1 MALPVD
7 NQESLLQELDFNRIL
22 GAPLSACVN
31 AQEEAA
37 QATLQYLNEVVFT
50 QAGDDDSSLEP
61 VTVSFYFES
70 AGQVHRIVMPLL
82 LIVPV
87 PYLQIDRVDL
97 TFQATVTE
105 SHMNHDTRKLS
116 LKAKYSA
123 PGDSAEVSKETKA
136 EYMNKRCID
145 INLSVTSADMPMG
158 ISKLLEI
165 FNNQL
170 VEVKPDEPEVLPE
183 PTPAEKPK
191 PAELPTENKP
201 ATPPASNEE
210 KHEPPAPQPTTST
223 TPKSDKEEKKEEQK
237 PEEPKTEEVKQPEM
251 KYNILLLGKITNA
264 QKSDI
269 LNIVSRYC
277 RSSYKLSPSA
287 LNNIL
292 KAKKHT
298 IPVEDTP
305 ENVKTIIDA
314 LKQKKIAASAIEV

>member
-105 SHMNHDTRKLS
+105 SRMNHDTRKLS

-136 EYMNKRCID
+136 DYMNKRCID

-170 VEVKPDEPEVLPE
+170 VEVKPDELEVLPE

-191 PAELPTENKP
+191 PAEQPTEKKP
-201 ATPPASNEE
+201 ATP
-210 KHEPPAPQPTTST
+210 T
-223 TPKSDKEEKKEEQK
+223 TPKPDKEEKKEEQK
-237 PEEPKTEEVKQPEM
+237 PEESKTEEVKQPEM

-314 LKQKKIAASAIEV
+314 LKQKKIAASAVEV

>member
-50 QAGDDDSSLEP
+50 QTGDDDSSLEP

-82 LIVPV
+82 LIVHV

-105 SHMNHDTRKLS
+105 SRMNHDTRKLS

-191 PAELPTENKP
+191 PTEQPTENKA
-201 ATPPASNEE
+201 ATP
-210 KHEPPAPQPTTST
+210 T
-223 TPKSDKEEKKEEQK
+223 TPKPEKEEKKEEQK

-298 IPVEDTP
+298 IPVEDTQ

-314 LKQKKIAASAIEV
+314 LKQKKIAASAVEV

>member
-105 SHMNHDTRKLS
+105 SRMNHDTRKLS

-191 PAELPTENKP
+191 PTEQPTENKP
-201 ATPPASNEE
+201 A
-210 KHEPPAPQPTTST
+210 APT
-223 TPKSDKEEKKEEQK
+223 TPKPEKEEKKEEQK

-287 LNNIL
+287 LNNIM

-298 IPVEDTP
+298 IPVEDTQ

-314 LKQKKIAASAIEV
+314 LKQKKIAASAFEV

>member
-87 PYLQIDRVDL
+87 PYLQIDRIDL

-105 SHMNHDTRKLS
+105 SRMNHDTRKLS

-191 PAELPTENKP
+191 PTEQPTENKP
-201 ATPPASNEE
+201 ATP
-210 KHEPPAPQPTTST
+210 T
-223 TPKSDKEEKKEEQK
+223 TPKPGKEEKKEEQK

-287 LNNIL
+287 LNNIM

-298 IPVEDTP
+298 IPVEDTQ

-314 LKQKKIAASAIEV
+314 LKQKKIAASAVEV

>member
-70 AGQVHRIVMPLL
+70 GGQVHRIVMPLL

-105 SHMNHDTRKLS
+105 SRMNHDTRKLS

-123 PGDSAEVSKETKA
+123 PGDSAEVSNETKA

-191 PAELPTENKP
+191 PAEQPTDKKP

-210 KHEPPAPQPTTST
+210 KPKPPAPQPTAPE
-223 TPKSDKEEKKEEQK
+223 TPKDEKEEQK

-269 LNIVSRYC
+269 LNIVSKYC
-277 RSSYKLSPSA
+277 RSGYKLAPSA

-298 IPVEDTP
+298 IPVEDTQ

-314 LKQKKIAASAIEV
+314 LKQKKISASAVEV

>member
-105 SHMNHDTRKLS
+105 SRMNHDTRKLS

-191 PAELPTENKP
+191 PTEQPTENKP
-201 ATPPASNEE
+201 ATP
-210 KHEPPAPQPTTST
+210 T
-223 TPKSDKEEKKEEQK
+223 TPKPEKEEKKEEQK

-251 KYNILLLGKITNA
+251 KYNILQLGKITNA

-287 LNNIL
+287 LNNIM

-298 IPVEDTP
+298 IPVEDTQ

-314 LKQKKIAASAIEV
+314 LKQKKIAASAVEV

>member
-70 AGQVHRIVMPLL
+70 AGQVHLIVMPLL

-105 SHMNHDTRKLS
+105 SRMNHDTRKLS

-191 PAELPTENKP
+191 PTEQPTEKKP
-201 ATPPASNEE
+201 ATP
-210 KHEPPAPQPTTST
+210 T
-223 TPKSDKEEKKEEQK
+223 TPKPDKEEKKEEQK
-237 PEEPKTEEVKQPEM
+237 PEESKTEEVKQPEM

-298 IPVEDTP
+298 IPVEDTQ

-314 LKQKKIAASAIEV
+314 LKQKKIAASAVEV

>member
-183 PTPAEKPK
+183 PTPAKKPK
-191 PAELPTENKP
+191 PAEQPTEKKP
-201 ATPPASNEE
+201 A
-210 KHEPPAPQPTTST
+210 TST
-223 TPKSDKEEKKEEQK
+223 TPKPEKEEKKEEQK

-314 LKQKKIAASAIEV
+314 LKQKKIAASAVEV

>member
-105 SHMNHDTRKLS
+105 SRMNHDTRKLS

-191 PAELPTENKP
+191 PAEQCTDKKP
-201 ATPPASNEE
+201 TPPASKEE
-210 KHEPPAPQPTTST
+210 KPELPDPQSPAST
-223 TPKSDKEEKKEEQK
+223 TPKSEREEQK
-237 PEEPKTEEVKQPEM
+237 PQEPKTEEVKQPEM

-269 LNIVSRYC
+269 LNIISRYC

-287 LNNIL
+287 LNNIM

-298 IPVEDTP
+298 IPVEDTQ

-314 LKQKKIAASAIEV
+314 LKQKKIAASAVEV

>member
-87 PYLQIDRVDL
+87 PYLQIDRIDL

-105 SHMNHDTRKLS
+105 SRMNHDTRKLS

-183 PTPAEKPK
+183 PKPAEKPK
-191 PAELPTENKP
+191 PTEQPTENKA
-201 ATPPASNEE
+201 ATP
-210 KHEPPAPQPTTST
+210 T
-223 TPKSDKEEKKEEQK
+223 TPKPEKEEKKEEQK
-237 PEEPKTEEVKQPEM
+237 PEEPKTKEVKQPEM

-298 IPVEDTP
+298 IPVEDTQ

-314 LKQKKIAASAIEV
+314 LKQKKIAASAVEV

>member
-87 PYLQIDRVDL
+87 PYLQIDRIDL

-105 SHMNHDTRKLS
+105 SRMNHNTRKLS

-191 PAELPTENKP
+191 PAEQPTENKP
-201 ATPPASNEE
+201 ATP
-210 KHEPPAPQPTTST
+210 T
-223 TPKSDKEEKKEEQK
+223 TPKPEKEEKKEEQK

-287 LNNIL
+287 LNNIM

-298 IPVEDTP
+298 IPVEDTL

-314 LKQKKIAASAIEV
+314 LKQKKIAASAVEV

>member
-50 QAGDDDSSLEP
+50 QTGDDDSSLEP

-191 PAELPTENKP
+191 PTEQPTENK
-201 ATPPASNEE
+201 
-210 KHEPPAPQPTTST
+210 PTTST
-223 TPKSDKEEKKEEQK
+223 TPKPEKEEKKEEQK

-287 LNNIL
+287 LNNIM

-298 IPVEDTP
+298 IPVEDTQ

-314 LKQKKIAASAIEV
+314 LKQKKIAASAVEV

>member
-87 PYLQIDRVDL
+87 PYLQIDRVNL

-105 SHMNHDTRKLS
+105 SRMNHDTRKLS

-191 PAELPTENKP
+191 PTEQPTENKP
-201 ATPPASNEE
+201 ATP
-210 KHEPPAPQPTTST
+210 T
-223 TPKSDKEEKKEEQK
+223 TPKPEKEEKKEEQK

-298 IPVEDTP
+298 IPVEDTQ

-314 LKQKKIAASAIEV
+314 LKQKKIAASAVEV

>member
-50 QAGDDDSSLEP
+50 QTGDDDSSLEP

-87 PYLQIDRVDL
+87 PYLQIDRIDL

-105 SHMNHDTRKLS
+105 SRMNHDTRKLS

-191 PAELPTENKP
+191 PAEQPTENKP
-201 ATPPASNEE
+201 ATP
-210 KHEPPAPQPTTST
+210 T
-223 TPKSDKEEKKEEQK
+223 TPKPEKEEKKEEQK
-237 PEEPKTEEVKQPEM
+237 PQEPKTEEVKQPEM

-287 LNNIL
+287 LNNIV

-298 IPVEDTP
+298 IPVEDTQ

-314 LKQKKIAASAIEV
+314 LKQKKIAASAVEV

>member
-50 QAGDDDSSLEP
+50 QTGDDDSSLEP

-105 SHMNHDTRKLS
+105 SRMNHDTRKLS

-170 VEVKPDEPEVLPE
+170 VEVKPDEPEVLPK

-191 PAELPTENKP
+191 PTEQPTENK
-201 ATPPASNEE
+201 
-210 KHEPPAPQPTTST
+210 PTTST
-223 TPKSDKEEKKEEQK
+223 TPKPEKEEKKEEQK

-287 LNNIL
+287 LNNIM

-298 IPVEDTP
+298 IPVEDTQ

-314 LKQKKIAASAIEV
+314 LKQKKIAASAVEV

>member
-70 AGQVHRIVMPLL
+70 GGQVHRIVMPLL

-105 SHMNHDTRKLS
+105 SRMNHDTRKLS

-123 PGDSAEVSKETKA
+123 PGDSAEVSNETKA

-170 VEVKPDEPEVLPE
+170 VEVKPDESEVLPE

-191 PAELPTENKP
+191 PAEQPTENKP
-201 ATPPASNEE
+201 AVPPASNEKKPE
-210 KHEPPAPQPTTST
+210 SSAPQPTVPE
-223 TPKSDKEEKKEEQK
+223 TPKDEKEEQK

-277 RSSYKLSPSA
+277 RSGYKLAPSA

-298 IPVEDTP
+298 IPVEDTQ

-314 LKQKKIAASAIEV
+314 LKQKKISASAVEV

>member
-70 AGQVHRIVMPLL
+70 GGQVHRIVMPLL

-105 SHMNHDTRKLS
+105 SRMNHDTRKLS

-123 PGDSAEVSKETKA
+123 PGDSAEVSNETKA

-191 PAELPTENKP
+191 PAEQPTENKP
-201 ATPPASNEE
+201 ATP
-210 KHEPPAPQPTTST
+210 T
-223 TPKSDKEEKKEEQK
+223 TPKPEKEEKKEEQK

-298 IPVEDTP
+298 IPVEDTQ

-314 LKQKKIAASAIEV
+314 LKQKKISASAVEV

>member
-105 SHMNHDTRKLS
+105 SRMNHDTRKLS

-191 PAELPTENKP
+191 PTEQPTEKKP
-201 ATPPASNEE
+201 ATP
-210 KHEPPAPQPTTST
+210 T
-223 TPKSDKEEKKEEQK
+223 TPKPEKEEKKEEQK

-251 KYNILLLGKITNA
+251 KYNILLLGKITNT

-298 IPVEDTP
+298 IPVEDTQ

>member
-191 PAELPTENKP
+191 PAEQPTEKKP
-201 ATPPASNEE
+201 ATP
-210 KHEPPAPQPTTST
+210 T
-223 TPKSDKEEKKEEQK
+223 TPKPEKEEKKEEQK
-237 PEEPKTEEVKQPEM
+237 PEDPKTEEVKQPEM

-298 IPVEDTP
+298 IPVEDTQ

-314 LKQKKIAASAIEV
+314 LKQKKIAASAVEV

>member
-87 PYLQIDRVDL
+87 PYLQIDRIDL

-105 SHMNHDTRKLS
+105 SRMNHDTRKLS

-191 PAELPTENKP
+191 PAEQPTENKP
-201 ATPPASNEE
+201 ATP
-210 KHEPPAPQPTTST
+210 T
-223 TPKSDKEEKKEEQK
+223 TPKPEKEEKKEEQK
-237 PEEPKTEEVKQPEM
+237 PQEPKTEEVKQPEM

-298 IPVEDTP
+298 IPVEDTQ

-314 LKQKKIAASAIEV
+314 LKQKKIAASAVEV

>member
-70 AGQVHRIVMPLL
+70 AGQVHRIVIPLL

-105 SHMNHDTRKLS
+105 SRMNHDTRKLS

-123 PGDSAEVSKETKA
+123 PGDSAEVSKETKV

-191 PAELPTENKP
+191 PAEQPTENKP
-201 ATPPASNEE
+201 AT
-210 KHEPPAPQPTTST
+210 ST
-223 TPKSDKEEKKEEQK
+223 TPKPEKEEKKEEQK

-277 RSSYKLSPSA
+277 RSSYELSPSA
-287 LNNIL
+287 LNNIM

-298 IPVEDTP
+298 IPVEDTQ

-314 LKQKKIAASAIEV
+314 LKQKKIAASAVEV

>member
-70 AGQVHRIVMPLL
+70 GGQVHRIVMPLL

-105 SHMNHDTRKLS
+105 SRMNHDTRKLS

-123 PGDSAEVSKETKA
+123 PGDSAEVSNETKA

-191 PAELPTENKP
+191 PAEQPTDKKP
-201 ATPPASNEE
+201 TAPPASNE
-210 KHEPPAPQPTTST
+210 KKPEPSAPHPTAPE
-223 TPKSDKEEKKEEQK
+223 TPKPEKEEPKT
-237 PEEPKTEEVKQPEM
+237 EEPKTEEVKQPEM

-277 RSSYKLSPSA
+277 RSGYKLSPSA

-298 IPVEDTP
+298 IPVEDTQ

-314 LKQKKIAASAIEV
+314 LKQKKISASAVEV

>member
-70 AGQVHRIVMPLL
+70 GGQVHRIVMPLL

-105 SHMNHDTRKLS
+105 SRMNHDTRKLS

-123 PGDSAEVSKETKA
+123 PGDSAEVSNETKA

-183 PTPAEKPK
+183 PTPAKKPK
-191 PAELPTENKP
+191 PAEQPTDNKP
-201 ATPPASNEE
+201 AAPPASNEE
-210 KHEPPAPQPTTST
+210 KPQPSAPQPTAPE
-223 TPKSDKEEKKEEQK
+223 TPKDEKEEPKT
-237 PEEPKTEEVKQPEM
+237 EEPKTEEVKQPEM

-269 LNIVSRYC
+269 LNIVSKYC
-277 RSSYKLSPSA
+277 RSDYKLAPSA

-298 IPVEDTP
+298 IPVEDTQ

-314 LKQKKIAASAIEV
+314 LKQKKISASAVEV

>member
-105 SHMNHDTRKLS
+105 SRMNHDTRKLS

-123 PGDSAEVSKETKA
+123 PGDSAEVSNETKA

-191 PAELPTENKP
+191 PTEQPTENKP
-201 ATPPASNEE
+201 AT
-210 KHEPPAPQPTTST
+210 ST
-223 TPKSDKEEKKEEQK
+223 TPKPEKEEKKEEQK

-298 IPVEDTP
+298 IPVEDTQ

-314 LKQKKIAASAIEV
+314 LKQKKIAASAVEV

>member
-87 PYLQIDRVDL
+87 PYLQIDRIDL

-105 SHMNHDTRKLS
+105 SRMNHNTRKLS

-191 PAELPTENKP
+191 PAEQPTENKP
-201 ATPPASNEE
+201 ATP
-210 KHEPPAPQPTTST
+210 T
-223 TPKSDKEEKKEEQK
+223 TPKPEKEEKKDEQK

-287 LNNIL
+287 LNNIM

-298 IPVEDTP
+298 IPVEDTL

-314 LKQKKIAASAIEV
+314 LKQKKIAASAVEV

>member
-105 SHMNHDTRKLS
+105 SRMNHDTRKLS

-183 PTPAEKPK
+183 PTPTEKPK
-191 PAELPTENKP
+191 PAEQPTENKP
-201 ATPPASNEE
+201 ATP
-210 KHEPPAPQPTTST
+210 T
-223 TPKSDKEEKKEEQK
+223 TPKPEKEEKKEEQK
-237 PEEPKTEEVKQPEM
+237 PEEPKIEDVMQPEM

-298 IPVEDTP
+298 IPVEDTQ

-314 LKQKKIAASAIEV
+314 LKQKKIAASAVEV

>member
-50 QAGDDDSSLEP
+50 QAGDDDSCLEP

-191 PAELPTENKP
+191 PAEQPTEKKP
-201 ATPPASNEE
+201 A
-210 KHEPPAPQPTTST
+210 TST
-223 TPKSDKEEKKEEQK
+223 TPKPEKEEKKEEQK

-298 IPVEDTP
+298 IPVEDTQ

>member
-7 NQESLLQELDFNRIL
+7 KQESLLQELDFNRIL

-70 AGQVHRIVMPLL
+70 GGQVHRIVMPLL

-105 SHMNHDTRKLS
+105 SRMNHDTRKLS

-123 PGDSAEVSKETKA
+123 PGDSAEVSNETKA

-183 PTPAEKPK
+183 PTPTEKPK
-191 PAELPTENKP
+191 PAEQPTENKP
-201 ATPPASNEE
+201 AAPPASNKE
-210 KHEPPAPQPTTST
+210 KPEPSAPQPTAPE
-223 TPKSDKEEKKEEQK
+223 TPKPEKEEQK

-269 LNIVSRYC
+269 LNIVSKYC
-277 RSSYKLSPSA
+277 RSGYKLAPSA

-298 IPVEDTP
+298 IPVEDTQ

-314 LKQKKIAASAIEV
+314 LKQKKISASAVEV

>member
-191 PAELPTENKP
+191 PTEQPTEKKP
-201 ATPPASNEE
+201 ATP
-210 KHEPPAPQPTTST
+210 T
-223 TPKSDKEEKKEEQK
+223 TPKPDKEEKKEEQK
-237 PEEPKTEEVKQPEM
+237 PEESKTEEVKQPEM

-298 IPVEDTP
+298 IPVEDTQ

-314 LKQKKIAASAIEV
+314 LKQKKIAASAVEV

>member
-136 EYMNKRCID
+136 DYMNKRCID

-191 PAELPTENKP
+191 PAEQPTEKKP
-201 ATPPASNEE
+201 ATP
-210 KHEPPAPQPTTST
+210 T
-223 TPKSDKEEKKEEQK
+223 TPKPDKEEKKEEQK

-298 IPVEDTP
+298 IPVEDTQ

>member
-191 PAELPTENKP
+191 PAEQPTEKKP
-201 ATPPASNEE
+201 A
-210 KHEPPAPQPTTST
+210 TST
-223 TPKSDKEEKKEEQK
+223 TPKPEKEEKKEEQK
-237 PEEPKTEEVKQPEM
+237 PEESKTEEVKQPEM

-298 IPVEDTP
+298 IPVEDTQ

-314 LKQKKIAASAIEV
+314 LKQKKIAASAVEV

>member
-105 SHMNHDTRKLS
+105 SRMNHDTRKLS

-191 PAELPTENKP
+191 PAEQPTENKP
-201 ATPPASNEE
+201 ATP
-210 KHEPPAPQPTTST
+210 T
-223 TPKSDKEEKKEEQK
+223 TPNPEKEKKKEEQK

-298 IPVEDTP
+298 IPVEDTQ

-314 LKQKKIAASAIEV
+314 LKQKKIAASAVEV

>member
-87 PYLQIDRVDL
+87 PYLQIDRIDL

-105 SHMNHDTRKLS
+105 SRMNHDTRKLS

-183 PTPAEKPK
+183 PTPTEKPK
-191 PAELPTENKP
+191 PAEQPTENKA
-201 ATPPASNEE
+201 ATP
-210 KHEPPAPQPTTST
+210 T
-223 TPKSDKEEKKEEQK
+223 TPKPEKEEKKEEQK

-298 IPVEDTP
+298 IPVEDTL

-314 LKQKKIAASAIEV
+314 LKQKKIAASAVEV

>member
-70 AGQVHRIVMPLL
+70 GGQVHRIVMPLL

-105 SHMNHDTRKLS
+105 SRMNHDTRKLS

-123 PGDSAEVSKETKA
+123 PGDSAEVSNETKA

-191 PAELPTENKP
+191 PTEQPTDKKP
-201 ATPPASNEE
+201 AAPPASNE
-210 KHEPPAPQPTTST
+210 KKPEPSAPQPTVPE
-223 TPKSDKEEKKEEQK
+223 TPKDEKEEQK

-298 IPVEDTP
+298 IPVEDTQ

-314 LKQKKIAASAIEV
+314 LKQKKISASAVEV

>member
-7 NQESLLQELDFNRIL
+7 TQESLLQELDFNRIL

-105 SHMNHDTRKLS
+105 SRMNHDTRKIS

-191 PAELPTENKP
+191 PTEQPTENKP
-201 ATPPASNEE
+201 AT
-210 KHEPPAPQPTTST
+210 ST
-223 TPKSDKEEKKEEQK
+223 TPKPEKEEKKEEQK

-251 KYNILLLGKITNA
+251 KYNILLQGKITNA

-298 IPVEDTP
+298 IPVEDTQ

-314 LKQKKIAASAIEV
+314 LKQKKIAASAVEV

>member
-70 AGQVHRIVMPLL
+70 GGQVHRIVMPLL

-105 SHMNHDTRKLS
+105 SRMNHDTRKLS

-123 PGDSAEVSKETKA
+123 PGDSAEVSNETKA

-191 PAELPTENKP
+191 PAEQPTENKP
-201 ATPPASNEE
+201 AVPPASNKE
-210 KHEPPAPQPTTST
+210 KPESSAPQPTAPE
-223 TPKSDKEEKKEEQK
+223 TPKDEKEEQK
-237 PEEPKTEEVKQPEM
+237 PEEPKTDEVKQPEM

-277 RSSYKLSPSA
+277 RSGYKLSPSA

-298 IPVEDTP
+298 IPVEDTQ

-314 LKQKKIAASAIEV
+314 LKQKKISASAVEV

>member
-105 SHMNHDTRKLS
+105 SRMNHDTRKLS

-183 PTPAEKPK
+183 PTPAKKPK
-191 PAELPTENKP
+191 PTEQPTEKKP
-201 ATPPASNEE
+201 ATP
-210 KHEPPAPQPTTST
+210 T
-223 TPKSDKEEKKEEQK
+223 TPKPDKEEKKEEQK
-237 PEEPKTEEVKQPEM
+237 PEESKTEEVKQPEM

-298 IPVEDTP
+298 IPVEDTQ

>member
-37 QATLQYLNEVVFT
+37 QATLQYLNDVVFT

-105 SHMNHDTRKLS
+105 SRMNHDTRKLS

-191 PAELPTENKP
+191 PTEQPTENKP
-201 ATPPASNEE
+201 ATP
-210 KHEPPAPQPTTST
+210 T
-223 TPKSDKEEKKEEQK
+223 TPKPEKEEKKEEQK

-298 IPVEDTP
+298 IPVEDTQ
-305 ENVKTIIDA
+305 ENVKTVIDA
-314 LKQKKIAASAIEV
+314 LKQKKIAASAVEV

>member
-50 QAGDDDSSLEP
+50 QACDDDSSLEP

-105 SHMNHDTRKLS
+105 SRMNHDTRKLS

-191 PAELPTENKP
+191 PAEQPTEKKP
-201 ATPPASNEE
+201 ATP
-210 KHEPPAPQPTTST
+210 T
-223 TPKSDKEEKKEEQK
+223 TPKPDKEEKKEEQK
-237 PEEPKTEEVKQPEM
+237 PEESKTEEVKQPEM

-298 IPVEDTP
+298 IPVEDTQ

-314 LKQKKIAASAIEV
+314 LKQKKIAASAVEV

>member
-61 VTVSFYFES
+61 VTVSFYFKS

-105 SHMNHDTRKLS
+105 SRMNHDTRKLS

-183 PTPAEKPK
+183 PKPAEKPK
-191 PAELPTENKP
+191 PTEQPTENKA
-201 ATPPASNEE
+201 ATP
-210 KHEPPAPQPTTST
+210 T
-223 TPKSDKEEKKEEQK
+223 TPKPEKEEKKEEQK

-287 LNNIL
+287 LNNIM

-298 IPVEDTP
+298 IPVEDTQ

-314 LKQKKIAASAIEV
+314 LKQKKIAASAVEV